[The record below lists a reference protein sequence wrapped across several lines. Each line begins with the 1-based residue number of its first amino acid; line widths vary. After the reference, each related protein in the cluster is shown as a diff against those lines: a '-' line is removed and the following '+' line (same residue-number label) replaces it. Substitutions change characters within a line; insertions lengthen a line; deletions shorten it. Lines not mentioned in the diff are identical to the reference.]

1 MSDQN
6 SIIKDFTETTN
17 SENWGMYNEDLPI
30 QII

>member
-6 SIIKDFTETTN
+6 EIIRDFTQTTN

-30 QII
+30 EII